1 MRYGLDIVK
10 ELCFKEPGT
19 KKRGYI
25 VQTVHK
31 NEKRIDDMTSYFI
44 NDRSL
49 KEALERKKLTEKII
63 IKNAKVKIIK
73 VTFEVIA

>member
-19 KKRGYI
+19 EEEGYI
-25 VQTVHK
+25 VQAVHK
-31 NEKRIDDMTSYFI
+31 NEKLIDNMTSYFI

-49 KEALERKKLTEKII
+49 EEALERKELTEKII
-63 IKNAKVKIIK
+63 NKNAKVKIIK
-73 VTFEVIA
+73 VTFEVIE